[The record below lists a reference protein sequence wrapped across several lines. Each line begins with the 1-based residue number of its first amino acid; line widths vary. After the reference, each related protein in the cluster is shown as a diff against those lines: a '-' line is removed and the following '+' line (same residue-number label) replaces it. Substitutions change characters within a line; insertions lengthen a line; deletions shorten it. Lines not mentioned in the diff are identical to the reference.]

1 MASTR
6 ERLETAFNQQAVA
19 IPTRITWRRWL
30 PIAAA
35 GLAVGAAIG
44 AATRWETLLI
54 NPVEEECPARR
65 FNLPPLGSVSLEPVM
80 SPEDLRRFNSWLG
93 PQLPKPAA
101 PAQAQAQPAVSSS
114 AEC

>member
-35 GLAVGAAIG
+35 GLAVGAALG
-44 AATRWETLLI
+44 QAHRWAISPI

-65 FNLPPLGSVSLEPVM
+65 FNLPPLGSASLEPVM
-80 SPEDLRRFNSWLG
+80 SPEDLRRLNSWLG

-101 PAQAQAQPAVSSS
+101 PAQPAQTPPTD
-114 AEC
+114 ERRC